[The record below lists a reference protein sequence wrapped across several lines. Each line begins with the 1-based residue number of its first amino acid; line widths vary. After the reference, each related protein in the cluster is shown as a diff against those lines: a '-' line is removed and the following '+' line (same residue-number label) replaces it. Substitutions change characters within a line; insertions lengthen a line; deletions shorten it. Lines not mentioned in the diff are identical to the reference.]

1 MAEIHD
7 QYNQFFYT
15 NLEAFPKDFCEQL
28 IKDFKT
34 LEFVE
39 AKVYN
44 PVTPDIKSFL
54 REAWHPSRRTCEIN
68 ADMNCASRGEKHKL
82 ASLNQMA
89 SLMNTYLKSV
99 NRTIFKVD
107 CPDELSDIQIIKYDA
122 DHNLDTKDL
131 PHFDWHVDDMWVQQA
146 DKEDVLI
153 RKLTMTCVISDGE
166 KDFEGGNLEFDVPE
180 GTLDYDGRKQGSMI
194 MFPSFLKHRVSNV
207 TSGVRYI
214 VNAWVYGPAWR

>member
-1 MAEIHD
+1 MHD

-15 NLEAFPKDFCEQL
+15 NLEAISIDLCEQL
-28 IKDFKT
+28 KKDFET

-44 PVTPDIKSFL
+44 LVTPDIKSFL

-68 ADMNCASRGEKHKL
+68 ADMNCASRGEPHEL
-82 ASLNQMA
+82 ESLNQMA

-107 CPDELSDIQIIKYDA
+107 CPDELSDIQIIKYDSK
-122 DHNLDTKDL
+122 HKQDTKDL
-131 PHFDWHVDDMWVQQA
+131 PHFDWHIDDMWSQQN
-146 DKEDVLI
+146 EDHI

-166 KDFEGGNLEFDVPE
+166 KDFEGGNAEFDVPE

-194 MFPSFLKHRVSNV
+194 MFPSFLKHRVSDV
-207 TSGVRYI
+207 TSGLRYVI
-214 VNAWVYGPAWR
+214 NAWVYGPSWR

>member
-15 NLEAFPKDFCEQL
+15 NLEAISIDLCEQL
-28 IKDFKT
+28 KKDFET

-44 PVTPDIKSFL
+44 PVTPNIKSFL

-68 ADMNCASRGEKHKL
+68 ADMNCASRGEPHEL
-82 ASLNQMA
+82 ESLNQMA

-107 CPDELSDIQIIKYDA
+107 CPDELSDIQIIKYDSK
-122 DHNLDTKDL
+122 HKQDTKNL
-131 PHFDWHVDDMWVQQA
+131 PHFDWHIDDMWNQQN
-146 DKEDVLI
+146 EDHI

-166 KDFEGGNLEFDVPE
+166 KDFEGGNVEFDVPE
-180 GTLDYDGRKQGSMI
+180 GALDYDGRKQGSMI
-194 MFPSFLKHRVSNV
+194 MFPSFLKHRVSDV
-207 TSGVRYI
+207 TSGLRYAI
-214 VNAWVYGPAWR
+214 NAWVYGPSWR